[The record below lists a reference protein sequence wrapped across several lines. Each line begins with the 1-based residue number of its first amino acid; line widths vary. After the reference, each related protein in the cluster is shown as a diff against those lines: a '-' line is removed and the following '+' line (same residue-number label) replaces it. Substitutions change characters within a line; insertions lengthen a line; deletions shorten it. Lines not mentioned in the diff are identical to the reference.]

1 MSACFWGPVI
11 DEYRYS
17 VDNKDA
23 DTDCA
28 PGYKLCYRQVRV
40 WVRVKIEKEQ
50 HQKNMFWAIV
60 CFMTFIVH
68 GNVKRG
74 LGG

>member
-1 MSACFWGPVI
+1 MGPVI
-11 DEYRYS
+11 DEYRYC

-23 DTDCA
+23 DTDCR

-40 WVRVKIEKEQ
+40 WVWVKIKKEQ
-50 HQKNMFWAIV
+50 HQNMFQVIV

-68 GNVKRG
+68 DNVN
-74 LGG
+74 LI